1 MKQTTAV
8 VTYLT
13 FMGGGKWTWK
23 TCSRLRPP
31 FNFNIDPKL
40 NIEMDE
46 KATPLQYFEIFFDEP
61 LISVLVSETNN
72 FANQQI
78 VKEGSYTKNKV
89 WEELTDK
96 EVKIFIGLLLLQ
108 DVVSLP
114 RQEWYWSKRES
125 IQVPIF
131 SKIMTRDRFRNIMK
145 YWHFGD
151 NICPRM
157 YEVIEY
163 VRAKCSQVLTPK
175 SSIGID
181 ETMHLFKDRLGWKQY
196 VPMKRSH
203 YGMKSY
209 SLFESETGYIW
220 NFFFYLGKNT
230 AFSEEFKNFSRST
243 KIVLQLMTHLLDKG
257 YCLTLDSSFSSPL
270 LADYFVTRSTDVF
283 GTINPNKKD
292 LPTDLEKRKLLK
304 GEVMAFQRGKVMVLK
319 WQGNKKAICAL
330 STIHDASMKT
340 TKFRRGKDCLKPTL
354 LFDYNNAMGSLDR
367 SSTIS
372 ENELGEEPSAKQP
385 KKYFKA
391 VFRHLM
397 DICVYNS
404 FIIYKKNTK
413 NTKRSF
419 LEFKMDI
426 IEGLLE
432 DNREAKRQ
440 VTHKSLNIAR
450 LTERHFI
457 SHVPPNKVK
466 KEPCRRCIICCAKKN
481 SEGNKIRKE
490 TRFWCEDCKVG
501 LCIDPCFKEYHTKAN
516 IDH

>member
-1 MKQTTAV
+1 MSKRSYDQILVEQETEIGCMEMQISDSDSNSESEDKNETND
-8 VTYLT
+8 
-13 FMGGGKWTWK
+13 G
-23 TCSRLRPP
+23 CSYISHLHGWWEVDLENMQSAPPP

-46 KATPLQYFEIFFDEP
+46 KATP
-61 LISVLVSETNN
+61 VLVSETNN

-304 GEVMAFQRGKVMVLK
+304 GEVMAFQRGK
-319 WQGNKKAICAL
+319 
-330 STIHDASMKT
+330 T

-391 VFRHLM
+391 
-397 DICVYNS
+397 
-404 FIIYKKNTK
+404 NTK

-440 VTHKSLNIAR
+440 
-450 LTERHFI
+450 
-457 SHVPPNKVK
+457 
-466 KEPCRRCIICCAKKN
+466 
-481 SEGNKIRKE
+481 
-490 TRFWCEDCKVG
+490 
-501 LCIDPCFKEYHTKAN
+501 
-516 IDH
+516 